1 MQRAQTM
8 TTLAGGCRDPVKA
21 SKIQPEK
28 GRRAIET
35 VDENGLTRA
44 GFGRGC
50 VAVAVA
56 VAWV

>member
-1 MQRAQTM
+1 M